1 MDSGLKQKGKN
12 MEEEGIKT
20 QDIVKATEVKATD
33 LLLATTKLDSGSP
46 ANQNISAELLKKFIL
61 QETET
66 KAKLENGT
74 TGDITLKKLG
84 NIVVASGRIAV
95 TAIKAGTTLATIP
108 AEYCPSRYLRFPV
121 SRYDLKYGVLGITAD
136 GTVALVNDTQL
147 SENNKEYYINAT
159 WALIDA
165 KKNRSDIG

>member
-1 MDSGLKQKGKN
+1 MDSRLKQKGKN

-33 LLLATTKLDSGSP
+33 LLLATTELNSGSP

-84 NIVVASGRIAV
+84 NIVVVSGRIAV

-159 WALIDA
+159 WTLIDA

>member
-61 QETET
+61 QET
-66 KAKLENGT
+66 
-74 TGDITLKKLG
+74 
-84 NIVVASGRIAV
+84 
-95 TAIKAGTTLATIP
+95 
-108 AEYCPSRYLRFPV
+108 
-121 SRYDLKYGVLGITAD
+121 
-136 GTVALVNDTQL
+136 
-147 SENNKEYYINAT
+147 
-159 WALIDA
+159 
-165 KKNRSDIG
+165 

>member
-1 MDSGLKQKGKN
+1 

-33 LLLATTKLDSGSP
+33 LLLATTELNSGSP

-74 TGDITLKKLG
+74 TGDITLKKIG
-84 NIVVASGRIAV
+84 NIVVVLGRIAV
-95 TAIKAGTTLATIP
+95 TTKTTGTTLATIP
-108 AEYCPSRYLRFPV
+108 SGYCPDRYLRFPV
-121 SRYDLKYGVLGITAD
+121 SRYDLRYGVLGVTAD
-136 GTVALVNDTQL
+136 GTVALVNDTNL
-147 SENNKEYYINAT
+147 TEETKEYYINT
-159 WALIDA
+159 CWTLT
-165 KKNRSDIG
+165 